1 MSGDRK
7 FRWVGTRPIRHDGVD
22 KVTGRASF
30 GADLAFPD
38 MLWGRV
44 LRSPH
49 AHARIR
55 RIDVAKALALP
66 GVKAVAT
73 AADLPDLPSR
83 EAAGG
88 ESLTDFRDLS
98 RNVLARDKVL
108 YHGHAVA
115 AVAATTQELAEQALA
130 AIEVDYEPLPP
141 VLSIEAAT
149 AEGAPVLHPDLRTR
163 GADADMPNV
172 ASRIVFERGDPEQGF
187 AAADVV
193 VERSFRTQ
201 TVHQGYIEP
210 HAVVARTNADGQ
222 SVVWCCTQGP
232 FMVRAYSA
240 ALLGLEVSQIKVI
253 PSEIGG
259 GFGGKTTVYQ
269 EPLAI
274 LLSRKAGRPVKMV
287 MSREEVF
294 RATGPAAATALTVK
308 LGATKD
314 GRLTAATARMWYE
327 AGAFPGSPVMAAAM
341 TVFAPYALD
350 NFLVEGFDVVVNKP
364 KTAAYRAPG
373 APQAAFAVES
383 LLDEL
388 AQRLGKD
395 PIELRLRNAARE
407 GTQAPYGPR
416 FRKIGLVETLEA
428 ARAHPHYQA
437 QLGPHQGRGV
447 AVGFWFNGGMSSSAE
462 VHLSEEGTAVVAS
475 GNPDIG
481 GSRASLAILAAEE
494 LGIDVA
500 KVRPVVGDTESVGY
514 TDMTGGS
521 RVTFATG
528 MAVIEAARDVVRQLR
543 ERAAKL
549 WGCDPAGVDFVD
561 GRCVPAEGSGLEK
574 DPLTVAEIAKQ
585 LSATGGPING
595 QAQLNA
601 RGVGPGFAT
610 HLCDV
615 EVDPETGRVDVIR
628 YTAVQDAGRAIHP
641 SYVEGQ
647 MQGGVAQGVG
657 WALHEEYVFDAE
669 GVLQNPGF
677 LDYRLPVASDLP
689 MIETVVVEVP
699 NPGHPYGVRGVGEV
713 PIVPPLAAVANAVAH
728 ATGVRME
735 SLPISPPR
743 LLAALGE
750 QGPPGSALAAKLPLA
765 RGTTA

>member
-1 MSGDRK
+1 MGERK

-22 KVTGRASF
+22 KVTGRANF
-30 GADLAFPD
+30 GADLSFPD

-49 AHARIR
+49 AHAKIR
-55 RIDVAKALALP
+55 RIDAGKALALP

-73 AADLPDLPSR
+73 AADLPELASR

-88 ESLTDFRDLS
+88 EGAMDFRDLS
-98 RNVLARDKVL
+98 RNILARDKVL

-115 AVAATTQELAEQALA
+115 AVAATTPELAEQALA
-130 AIEVDYEPLPP
+130 AIEVEYEPLTP
-141 VLSIEAAT
+141 VLSIDAAT
-149 AEGAPVLHPDLRTR
+149 AKGAPVLHADLRTR
-163 GADADMPNV
+163 GADANQANV
-172 ASRIVFERGDPEQGF
+172 ASRIVFERGDPEAGF

-193 VERSFRTQ
+193 VERTFRTQ

-240 ALLGLEVSQIKVI
+240 AVLGLEVSQIKVI

-259 GFGGKTTVYQ
+259 GFGGKTTVYC

-294 RATGPAAATALTVK
+294 RATGPAGAATLTVK
-308 LGATKD
+308 FGATKD
-314 GRLTAATARMWYE
+314 GRLSAGTARLWYE
-327 AGAFPGSPVMAAAM
+327 AGAFPGSPVQAGAM
-341 TVFAPYALD
+341 TIFSPYALEH
-350 NFLVEGFDVVVNKP
+350 FAIEGFDVVVNKP

-388 AQRLGKD
+388 ALKLGID

-407 GTQAPYGPR
+407 GTQTPYGPR
-416 FRKIGLVETLEA
+416 FKKIGMIETLEA

-437 QLGPHQGRGV
+437 KLGPNQGRGV
-447 AVGFWFNGGMSSSAE
+447 AVGFWFNAGMSSSAE

-494 LGIDVA
+494 LGIDVT
-500 KVRPVVGDTESVGY
+500 KVRPVVGDTESVGF

-528 MAVIEAARDVVRQLR
+528 MAVIEAARDVVGQLR
-543 ERAAKL
+543 QRAAKM
-549 WGCDPAGVDFVD
+549 WDCDPAQVAFVD
-561 GRCVPAEGSGLEK
+561 GRCTPAEGSSLSRE
-574 DPLTVAEIAKQ
+574 PLSVAEIARKAG
-585 LSATGGPING
+585 STGGPISG
-595 QAQLNA
+595 QAQLTA
-601 RGVGPGFAT
+601 RGAGPGFAT

-615 EVDPETGRVDVIR
+615 EVDRETGRVEVIR
-628 YTAVQDAGRAIHP
+628 YTAVQDAGRAVHP

-647 MQGGVAQGVG
+647 MQGGVA
-657 WALHEEYVFDAE
+657 
-669 GVLQNPGF
+669 
-677 LDYRLPVASDLP
+677 
-689 MIETVVVEVP
+689 
-699 NPGHPYGVRGVGEV
+699 
-713 PIVPPLAAVANAVAH
+713 
-728 ATGVRME
+728 
-735 SLPISPPR
+735 
-743 LLAALGE
+743 
-750 QGPPGSALAAKLPLA
+750 
-765 RGTTA
+765 

>member
-1 MSGDRK
+1 MSGTNGDRK

-22 KVTGRASF
+22 KVTGRANF

-44 LRSPH
+44 LRSPY

-55 RIDVAKALALP
+55 RIDVSKALALP

-88 ESLTDFRDLS
+88 ESMTDFRDLS
-98 RNVLARDKVL
+98 RNILARDKAL
-108 YHGHAVA
+108 YHGHPVA
-115 AVAATTQELAEQALA
+115 AVAATTPEAAEQALA

-141 VLSIEAAT
+141 VLSIDAAL
-149 AEGAPVLHPDLRTR
+149 APGAPVLHADLRTK
-163 GADADMPNV
+163 GADTDLPNV
-172 ASRIVFERGDPEQGF
+172 AARITFERGDPAQGF
-187 AAADVV
+187 AAADLV
-193 VERSFRTQ
+193 VERTYRTQ

-210 HAVVARTNADGQ
+210 HAVVARTNPDGQ

-240 ALLGLEVSQIKVI
+240 AVLGLELSQIKVI

-294 RATGPAAATALTVK
+294 RATGPAAAATITLK
-308 LGATKD
+308 FGATRD
-314 GRLTAATARMWYE
+314 GRLTAGTARMWYE
-327 AGAFPGSPVMAAAM
+327 AGAFPGSPVMAGAM
-341 TVFAPYALD
+341 TIFAPYA
-350 NFLVEGFDVVVNKP
+350 FEHFTIEGFDVVVNKP

-383 LLDEL
+383 LLDEF
-388 AQRLGKD
+388 AQRLGLD
-395 PIELRLRNAARE
+395 PIALRLANAARE

-416 FRKIGLVETLEA
+416 FRKVGLVETLEA

-437 QLGPHQGRGV
+437 ELGPNQGRGV

-462 VHLSEEGTAVVAS
+462 VHLTEEGTAVVAS

-500 KVRPVVGDTESVGY
+500 RVRPVVGDTDSVGY

-528 MAVIEAARDVVRQLR
+528 MAVIEAAREVARQLR

-549 WGCDPAGVDFVD
+549 WGCDPAQVAFVD
-561 GRCVPAEGSGLEK
+561 GRCVPAEGSGLEHA
-574 DPLTVAEIAKQ
+574 PLTVAEIAKK
-585 LSATGGPING
+585 LGTSGGPHRG
-595 QAQLNA
+595 QEQIRA
-601 RGVGPGFAT
+601 RG
-610 HLCDV
+610 
-615 EVDPETGRVDVIR
+615 
-628 YTAVQDAGRAIHP
+628 AG
-641 SYVEGQ
+641 
-647 MQGGVAQGVG
+647 
-657 WALHEEYVFDAE
+657 
-669 GVLQNPGF
+669 
-677 LDYRLPVASDLP
+677 
-689 MIETVVVEVP
+689 
-699 NPGHPYGVRGVGEV
+699 
-713 PIVPPLAAVANAVAH
+713 
-728 ATGVRME
+728 
-735 SLPISPPR
+735 
-743 LLAALGE
+743 
-750 QGPPGSALAAKLPLA
+750 A
-765 RGTTA
+765 R

>member
-1 MSGDRK
+1 MGEAKK

-30 GADLAFPD
+30 GADLSFPD
-38 MLWGRV
+38 MLVGRV

-49 AHARIR
+49 AHAEIR
-55 RIDVAKALALP
+55 RIDVSKALALP

-73 AADLPDLPSR
+73 AADLPEL
-83 EAAGG
+83 EAKDPGLG
-88 ESLTDFRDLS
+88 EGATNFRDLS
-98 RNVLARDKVL
+98 RNVLARGTVL

-115 AVAATTQELAEQALA
+115 AVAATTPELAEQALA
-130 AIEVDYEPLPP
+130 AIEVEYEPLAP

-149 AEGAPVLHPDLRTR
+149 APGATVLHADLVTR
-163 GADADMPNV
+163 GANENLPNV
-172 ASRIVFERGDPEQGF
+172 ASRVVFARGDAE
-187 AAADVV
+187 AALAKCDVV
-193 VERSFRTQ
+193 VERTYRTQ

-210 HAVVARTNADGQ
+210 HAVVARTNPDGQ

-232 FMVRAYSA
+232 FMVRAYCA
-240 ALLGLEVSQIKVI
+240 AVLGLELSQIKVI

-259 GFGGKTTVYQ
+259 GFGGKTTVYV
-269 EPLAI
+269 EPLAV

-294 RATGPAAATALTVK
+294 RATGPAGAAKVSVK
-308 LGATKD
+308 LGAAKD
-314 GRLTAATARMWYE
+314 GRLGAASVRMWYE
-327 AGAFPGSPVMAAAM
+327 AGAFPGSPVQAGAM
-341 TVFAPYALD
+341 TVVAPYALEH
-350 NFLVEGFDVVVNKP
+350 FSVEGFDVVVNKP

-373 APQAAFAVES
+373 APQAAFALES
-383 LLDEL
+383 ALDEL
-388 AQRLGKD
+388 AQKLGVD
-395 PIELRLRNAARE
+395 PIELRLSNAARE

-416 FRKIGLVETLEA
+416 FKKIGLVETLEA

-437 QLGPHQGRGV
+437 KLGPNQGRGV

-462 VHLSEEGTAVVAS
+462 IHLTEEGTAVVAS

-528 MAVIEAARDVVRQLR
+528 MAVVEAARDVVRQLR

-549 WGCDPAGVDFVD
+549 WECDPAQVAFVD
-561 GRCVPAEGSGLEK
+561 GRCAPVEGSGLAKE
-574 DPLTVAEIAKQ
+574 PLTVAQIAAK
-585 LSATGGPING
+585 LGATGGPISA
-595 QAQLNA
+595 QAQLTA
-601 RGVGPGFAT
+601 RGAGPGFAT

-615 EVDPETGRVDVIR
+615 AVDPETGRVDVIR

-657 WALHEEYVFDAE
+657 WALNEEYVFDAR
-669 GVLQNPGF
+669 GVLENPGF
-677 LDYRLPVASDLP
+677 LDYRMPVASDLP
-689 MIETVVVEVP
+689 MIDTVVVEVP
-699 NPGHPYGVRGVGEV
+699 NPNHPYGVRGVGET
-713 PIVPPLAAVANAVAH
+713 PIVPPLAAVANAVAR
-728 ATGVRME
+728 ATGVRMDA
-735 SLPISPPR
+735 LPISPPR
-743 LLAALGE
+743 LLAALESG
-750 QGPPGSALAAKLPLA
+750 AA
-765 RGTTA
+765 

>member
-1 MSGDRK
+1 MGEAKK

-30 GADLAFPD
+30 GADLSFPD
-38 MLWGRV
+38 MLVGRV

-73 AADLPDLPSR
+73 AADLPEPPPRDPGL
-83 EAAGG
+83 G
-88 ESLTDFRDLS
+88 EGATNLRDLS
-98 RNVLARDKVL
+98 RNVLARGAAL

-115 AVAATTQELAEQALA
+115 AVAATTPELAEQALA
-130 AIEVDYEPLPP
+130 AIEVEYEPLPP

-149 AEGAPVLHPDLRTR
+149 ASGAPVLHAELATK
-163 GADADMPNV
+163 GASENLPNV
-172 ASRIVFERGDPEQGF
+172 ASRVVFARGDAEAAF
-187 AAADVV
+187 AESDVV
-193 VERSFRTQ
+193 VERTYRTQ

-232 FMVRAYSA
+232 FMVRAYCA
-240 ALLGLEVSQIKVI
+240 AVLGLELSQLKVI

-259 GFGGKTTVYQ
+259 GFGGKTTVYV
-269 EPLAI
+269 EPLAV

-294 RATGPAAATALTVK
+294 RATGPAGAAKLAVK
-308 LGATKD
+308 LGAKRD
-314 GRLTAATARMWYE
+314 GRLTGASVRMWYE
-327 AGAFPGSPVMAAAM
+327 AGAFPGSPVQAGAM
-341 TVFAPYALD
+341 TVLAPYALEH
-350 NFLVEGFDVVVNKP
+350 FSIEGFDVLVNKP

-373 APQAAFAVES
+373 APQAAFALES
-383 LLDEL
+383 ALDEL
-388 AQRLGKD
+388 AQKLGAD
-395 PIELRLRNAARE
+395 PIELRLLNAARE

-416 FRKIGLVETLEA
+416 FKKIGLVETLEA

-437 QLGPHQGRGV
+437 KLGPHQGRGV

-462 VHLSEEGTAVVAS
+462 IHLTEEGTAVVAS

-500 KVRPVVGDTESVGY
+500 KVRPVVGDTDSVGY

-528 MAVIEAARDVVRQLR
+528 MAVVEAARDVVRQLR

-549 WGCDPAGVDFVD
+549 WECDPAQVAFVD
-561 GRCVPAEGSGLEK
+561 GRCVPAEGSGLAKE
-574 DPLTVAEIAKQ
+574 PLTVAQIAAK
-585 LSATGGPING
+585 LGATGGPISG
-595 QAQLNA
+595 QAQLTA
-601 RGVGPGFAT
+601 RGAGPGFAT

-657 WALHEEYVFDAE
+657 WALHEEYVFDAR
-669 GVLQNPGF
+669 GVLENPGF
-677 LDYRLPVASDLP
+677 LDYRMPVASDLP
-689 MIETVVVEVP
+689 MIDTVVVEVP
-699 NPGHPYGVRGVGEV
+699 NPNHPYGVRGVGET
-713 PIVPPLAAVANAVAH
+713 PIVPPLAAVANAVAR
-728 ATGVRME
+728 ATGVRMDA
-735 SLPISPPR
+735 LPISPPR
-743 LLAALGE
+743 LLAALESG
-750 QGPPGSALAAKLPLA
+750 AA
-765 RGTTA
+765 

>member
-1 MSGDRK
+1 MGETRK
-7 FRWVGTRPIRHDGVD
+7 FRWVGTRPIRHDGVE
-22 KVTGRASF
+22 KVTGRAAF

-55 RIDVAKALALP
+55 RIDAAKALALP

-73 AADLPDLPSR
+73 AADLPEL
-83 EAAGG
+83 EAAETAGG
-88 ESLTDFRDLS
+88 EAMVNFRDLS

-115 AVAATTQELAEQALA
+115 AVAATTPELAEQALA
-130 AIEVDYEPLPP
+130 AIEVEYEPLPP
-141 VLSIEAAT
+141 VLSIDAAL
-149 AEGAPVLHPDLRTR
+149 EPGAPVLHADLKTR
-163 GADADMPNV
+163 GAERNLPNV
-172 ASRIVFERGDPEQGF
+172 ASRIVFSRGDSEAGF

-193 VERSFRTQ
+193 VEREFETQ

-210 HAVVARTNADGQ
+210 HAVVARSNEDGQ

-240 ALLGLEVSQIKVI
+240 AVLGLDVSQIKVI

-259 GFGGKTTVYQ
+259 GFGGKTTVYV

-274 LLSRKAGRPVKMV
+274 LLSRKAGRPVKIV

-294 RATGPAAATALTVK
+294 RATGPAAATKLRVK
-308 LGATKD
+308 LGATKQ
-314 GRLTAATARMWYE
+314 GRLSAASARLWYE
-327 AGAFPGSPVMAAAM
+327 AGAFPGSPVQAAAM
-341 TVFAPYALD
+341 TILAPYALEH
-350 NFLVEGFDVVVNKP
+350 FAIEGFDVVVNKP

-388 AQRLGKD
+388 AERLGLD
-395 PIELRLRNAARE
+395 PIELRLANAARE

-416 FRKIGLVETLEA
+416 FKRIGLVETLEA
-428 ARAHPHYQA
+428 ARAHPHYA
-437 QLGPHQGRGV
+437 APLRPNQGRGV
-447 AVGFWFNGGMSSSAE
+447 AVGFWFNGGMNSSAE
-462 VHLSEEGTAVVAS
+462 VHLTEAGGAVVAS

-500 KVRPVVGDTESVGY
+500 QVRPQVGDTESVGY

-549 WGCDPAGVDFVD
+549 WDCDPALVDYVD
-561 GRCVPAEGSGLEK
+561 GRCVPAQGSGLARE
-574 DPLTVAEIAKQ
+574 PLTLAEIARK
-585 LSATGGPING
+585 LATTGGPISG
-595 QAQLNA
+595 HAQLTA
-601 RGVGPGFAT
+601 RGAGPGFAT

-628 YTAVQDAGRAIHP
+628 YTAVQDAGRAVHP
-641 SYVEGQ
+641 GYVEGQ

-657 WALHEEYVFDAE
+657 WALHEEYVFDAA

-677 LDYRLPVASDLP
+677 LDYRMPVASDLP
-689 MIETVVVEVP
+689 MIDTVVVEVP
-699 NPGHPYGVRGVGEV
+699 NPGHPYGVRGVGET

-728 ATGVRME
+728 ATGVRMT

-743 LLAALGE
+743 LLAALGA
-750 QGPPGSALAAKLPLA
+750 SAGAA
-765 RGTTA
+765 